1 MFENA
6 EIRKNRNGNIS
17 YWKDGV
23 LIGKRCTR
31 CGEDKEIS
39 EFNFHNKAKGEYRS
53 ECNNCRSIREKK
65 CRKSKAKIT
74 KRFVDEN
81 GIETRVNRKGG
92 ITYWKDD
99 ILIGKRCNKCGKD
112 KSTEHFSIIKATNM
126 PGSYCKECMNE
137 KTKKWSQENYERKRE
152 QDRRYYLNNKEK
164 VSTTNKRWRENN
176 VERCKENRK
185 KWRESNREKKRESNR
200 EWSRNNR
207 EKDRELK
214 RKSEI
219 KIKKQHIKKVTEMLQ
234 QVNPILKELDVKAY
248 GYIYKITNI
257 KTNHVYIG
265 QTIIPL
271 NIRYHG
277 DVIKG
282 WIKERY
288 ERDNQKFLEEMIEE
302 NFEVEDVFDIGIC
315 KYHLDKLESYWINQ
329 YDSYNNGYNNNLG
342 NYKTDDGLEE
352 FQQIL
357 STHNLEYKDG
367 KIIKKPTSTNEID

>member
-1 MFENA
+1 MFEDA
-6 EIRKNRNGNIS
+6 E
-17 YWKDGV
+17 
-23 LIGKRCTR
+23 KR
-31 CGEDKEIS
+31 I
-39 EFNFHNKAKGEYRS
+39 
-53 ECNNCRSIREKK
+53 
-65 CRKSKAKIT
+65 
-74 KRFVDEN
+74 
-81 GIETRVNRKGG
+81 NRKGG
-92 ITYWKDD
+92 ITYWENGV
-99 ILIGKRCNKCGKD
+99 LIGRKCNRCGKD
-112 KSTEHFSIIKATNM
+112 KSAEHFTIKKATGM
-126 PGSYCKECMNE
+126 LESCCKECVRE
-137 KTKKWSQENYERKRE
+137 KYKIWKQENPEKKRE

-164 VSTTNKRWRENN
+164 VSATNKRWRENN
-176 VERCKENRK
+176 QEKYREN
-185 KWRESNREKKRESNR
+185 NREKKRESNR
-200 EWSRNNR
+200 EWSKNNR
-207 EKDRELK
+207 EKDREIK

-219 KIKKQHIKKVTEMLQ
+219 KIKKQHIKRVTEMLQ
-234 QVNPILKELDVKAY
+234 QVNPILKGSDVKAY

-265 QTIIPL
+265 QTVTPL
-271 NIRYHG
+271 KMRYHG

-302 NFEVEDVFDIGIC
+302 NFEVEDVFDVGIC

-342 NYKTDDGLEE
+342 NYKSDDGLEE

>member
-6 EIRKNRNGNIS
+6 EIRKNRSGSIS

-23 LIGKRCTR
+23 LIGKRCTK
-31 CGEDKEIS
+31 CGEDNEIS
-39 EFNFHNKAKGEYRS
+39 KFNFLNKAKGEYRS
-53 ECNNCRSIREKK
+53 ECNNCRCTREKK
-65 CRKSKAKIT
+65 SRKSKAKIT
-74 KRFVDEN
+74 KNFINEN

-92 ITYWKDD
+92 ITYWENGV
-99 ILIGKRCNKCGKD
+99 IIGRRCNVCEKD
-112 KSTEHFSIIKATNM
+112 KEINEFTKDKRTNM
-126 PGSYCKECMNE
+126 HKSYCKECERARGKKRRKENPE
-137 KTKKWSQENYERKRE
+137 KKRE

-164 VSTTNKRWRENN
+164 VLATCKRWRENN
-176 VERCKENRK
+176 QEKERENHK
-185 KWRESNREKKRESNR
+185 KWRENNREKKRESNR
-200 EWSRNNR
+200 EWSKNNR
-207 EKDRELK
+207 EKDREIK

-219 KIKKQHIKKVTEMLQ
+219 KIKKQHIKGITKMLQ
-234 QVNPILKELDVKAY
+234 QVNPILKGSGVEAY

-265 QTIIPL
+265 QTITPL
-271 NIRYHG
+271 NMRYHG

-302 NFEVEDVFDIGIC
+302 NFEVKDVFDVGIC

-367 KIIKKPTSTNEID
+367 KIIKSTSSEIDQ